1 MKTFL
6 LTLAVALLAACETTS
21 STAPS
26 DSESPTTSR
35 ATRESGGGLWNM
47 LEEERRRTAERRA
60 REGRRRKNLA
70 AESARGREAFSP
82 DAQRKMETWWKEF
95 LRNDPKWLVDR
106 FQWRALGHDA
116 REVLVEN
123 LLMVLVRAYEQ
134 NNGAFYERA
143 RSELFEL
150 SETSIPYLVG
160 ALEVQA
166 GDSVLRKHCV
176 ELLAFIGKPAL
187 RPIMKAWE
195 RTDDRGAREDL
206 LAAVQGMGSRGA
218 PESVPFLVDAVEDSD
233 DIRIKLRAIEGLGR
247 SRDPRAVEPLL
258 DYLEDDDISFR
269 KFAAASLGGFKGRR
283 VIEGLINALERS
295 EKRAG
300 LSDREAEVAL
310 NCRRALKASTG
321 RSFKTASEWRRWW
334 KRR

>member
-1 MKTFL
+1 
-6 LTLAVALLAACETTS
+6 
-21 STAPS
+21 
-26 DSESPTTSR
+26 
-35 ATRESGGGLWNM
+35 M

-60 REGRRRKNLA
+60 REGRRRENLA

-82 DAQRKMETWWKEF
+82 EAQRKMETWWKEF
-95 LRNDPKWLVDR
+95 LRNDPQWLTDR
-106 FQWRALGHDA
+106 FEWRALGHDA

-134 NNGAFYERA
+134 NNGAFYQRA

-150 SETSIPYLVG
+150 SATSIPYLVG

-176 ELLAFIGKPAL
+176 ELLSFIGKPAL
-187 RPIMKAWE
+187 KPIMKAWH
-195 RTDDRGAREDL
+195 RTGDRGAREDL

-218 PESVPFLVDAVEDSD
+218 PESVPFLVDVVEDSD
-233 DIRIKLRAIEGLGR
+233 DIRTKLRAIEGLGR
-247 SRDPRAVEPLL
+247 SRDPRAVAPLL

-283 VIEGLINALERS
+283 VIEGLIDALDRAER
-295 EKRAG
+295 RAG
-300 LSDREAEVAL
+300 LSDREGEVAI

-321 RSFKTASEWRRWW
+321 RRFKTASEWRRWW
-334 KRR
+334 RRR